1 VADDRR
7 PAHPARSQRF
17 DRISPP
23 DATTSR
29 PRDAVGKEALYST
42 APSAA
47 PSSQVQVLCRR
58 CDVEAG
64 ISVVALAKLL
74 RPPVLWNPLTR
85 RLWARCPTCGR
96 RSWLRIRQGQA
107 LRALLD
113 RNPLR

>member
-1 VADDRR
+1 MA
-7 PAHPARSQRF
+7 A
-17 DRISPP
+17 
-23 DATTSR
+23 SR

-96 RSWLRIRQGQA
+96 RSWLRVRQGQA

>member
-1 VADDRR
+1 VSEQPAGGPTRSERLDRVRAPDPRAPRQRDVA
-7 PAHPARSQRF
+7 
-17 DRISPP
+17 
-23 DATTSR
+23 
-29 PRDAVGKEALYST
+29 GKEALYST

-64 ISVVALAKLL
+64 VSVVGFVRLL

-85 RLWARCPTCGR
+85 RLWTRCPTCDR
-96 RSWLRIRQGQA
+96 RSWLKVRQGQA

-113 RNPLR
+113 RGPLS